1 MFCSLVNGKCFCY
14 VEIPNASVQARH
26 RSKIFYLLSYYSS
39 SIRSQRSW
47 QCVHSLLKIKHCLAV
62 KPHKLSEQSVQKKKI
77 KKKIKYRHVF
87 VFLICLNACVSI
99 LNIRQARK
107 QTKKLKI
114 IIIIKMVPRK
124 SFSDFW
130 NVQRH
135 EKFCSIELINWKQT
149 SQSLMEN
156 RYKFSKELAASAD
169 LLQSF
174 SQ

>member
-1 MFCSLVNGKCFCY
+1 MILHFKLNCIVNWPGNIFDSINIFHSKTWKKLSVYYFLDKTVKHNKIKSLSKMFCSLVNGKCFCY

-107 QTKKLKI
+107 QTK
-114 IIIIKMVPRK
+114 
-124 SFSDFW
+124 
-130 NVQRH
+130 N
-135 EKFCSIELINWKQT
+135 
-149 SQSLMEN
+149 
-156 RYKFSKELAASAD
+156 
-169 LLQSF
+169 
-174 SQ
+174 

>member
-77 KKKIKYRHVF
+77 IKKNQIQACLCFSYLFECLCFHPQHQTSKKANKKIKNNNNKKNGPEEEFFR
-87 VFLICLNACVSI
+87 FLEC
-99 LNIRQARK
+99 
-107 QTKKLKI
+107 TK
-114 IIIIKMVPRK
+114 
-124 SFSDFW
+124 
-130 NVQRH
+130 
-135 EKFCSIELINWKQT
+135 
-149 SQSLMEN
+149 
-156 RYKFSKELAASAD
+156 A
-169 LLQSF
+169 
-174 SQ
+174 